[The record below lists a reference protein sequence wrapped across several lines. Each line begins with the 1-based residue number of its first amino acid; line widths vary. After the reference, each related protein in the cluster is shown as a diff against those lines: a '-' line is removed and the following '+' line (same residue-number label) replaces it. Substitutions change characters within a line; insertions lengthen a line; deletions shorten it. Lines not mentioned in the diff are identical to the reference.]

1 MENTLINP
9 ATLPTSGANQF
20 SKRLLD
26 LIGGLFGCLLL
37 FPLYPLIALM
47 IKLDSS
53 GDVLFRQ
60 ERIGRNGTP
69 FTCYKFRT
77 MAQDAELQ
85 LKYLIDIDALPEPV
99 FKLENDPRITSVGH
113 WLRRWSIDE
122 LPQFWNVLR
131 GDMSL
136 VGPRPEESRIVEK
149 YNAHQRQ
156 RLAVRPGLS
165 GPMQI
170 SGRANLSLHE
180 RLALELD
187 YIENYTFRTDIQILL
202 QTLPAVVRGDGAY

>member
-9 ATLPTSGANQF
+9 AALPTSGANQF

-26 LIGGLFGCLLL
+26 LIGGLLGCLLL

-77 MAQDAELQ
+77 MVQDAESQ
-85 LKYLIDIDALPEPV
+85 LHHLIDIDALPEPV
-99 FKLENDPRITSVGH
+99 FKLENDPRITSVGR